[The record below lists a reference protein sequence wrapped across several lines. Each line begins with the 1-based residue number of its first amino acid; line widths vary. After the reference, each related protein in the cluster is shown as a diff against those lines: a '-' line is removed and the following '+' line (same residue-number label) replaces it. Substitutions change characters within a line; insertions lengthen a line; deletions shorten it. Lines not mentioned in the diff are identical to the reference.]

1 MSLEKR
7 FQGIDNW
14 VSEYRRGF
22 RVEKGFMSIEKRF
35 QSIENWV
42 SEYKRGFRVEKRFQS
57 RTIFNFSVYKKHVD
71 WF

>member
-35 QSIENWV
+35 QNIENWV
-42 SEYKRGFRVEKRFQS
+42 SE
-57 RTIFNFSVYKKHVD
+57 
-71 WF
+71 